1 MSQVVVV
8 GSFNLDHAWRVAR
21 LPAPGETLSGDY
33 ASGAGG
39 KGFNQA
45 TACARAGAA
54 AAFVCALGED
64 AGGALARQL
73 AADDGIAL
81 HAATAAAP
89 TGSAGIFVG
98 DAGENSI
105 VVAPGAN
112 AALDAEFVARCGDAF
127 AGARVVLAQLE
138 TPVAAAL
145 EAFARAR
152 ADGALAMLN
161 PAPADAATSP
171 ALLAACD
178 LLTPN
183 ETEFAALLARHHGER
198 IDAGAVAS
206 SGDDALHALC
216 RRLLP
221 HGRVVVTLGAAGCFA
236 SAPASND
243 AGTPWLRLPAE
254 PAHARD
260 TTGAG
265 DAFNGA
271 LAASLALDAAAPF
284 AAHLRFASRY
294 AALST
299 ERPGAAASMPRR
311 AELIDRFGA

>member
-21 LPAPGETLSGDY
+21 LPGRGETLSGDY

-45 TACARAGAA
+45 IACARAGAGT
-54 AAFVCALGED
+54 AFVCALGED
-64 AGGALARQL
+64 AAGALARQL
-73 AADDGIAL
+73 AAEDRIAL
-81 HAATAAAP
+81 HASTVAAA
-89 TGSAGIFVG
+89 TGSAGIFVDG
-98 DAGENSI
+98 DGENSI

-112 AALDAEFVARCGDAF
+112 AALDADFVARCGDAF
-127 AGARVVLAQLE
+127 VGARVVLAQLE
-138 TPVAAAL
+138 TPVTAAL

-152 ADGALAMLN
+152 ATGALAMLN

-183 ETEFAALLARHHGER
+183 ETEFAALVSRHLGEG
-198 IDAGAVAS
+198 IAADAVAS
-206 SGDDALHALC
+206 TGDDTLHAMC

-221 HGRVVVTLGAAGCFA
+221 HGRVVVTMGAAGCFA
-236 SAPASND
+236 SLPGDTEDASS
-243 AGTPWLRLPAE
+243 WLRLPAE
-254 PAHARD
+254 PADARD

-271 LAASLALDAAAPF
+271 LAASLALDASAPF

-299 ERPGAAASMPRR
+299 ERAGAAASTPRR
-311 AELIDRFGA
+311 AQLVERFGV

>member
-21 LPAPGETLSGDY
+21 LPGRGETLSGDY
-33 ASGAGG
+33 ASGPGG

-45 TACARAGAA
+45 TASARAGAGT
-54 AAFVCALGED
+54 AFVCALGED
-64 AGGALARQL
+64 PGGALARQL
-73 AADDGIAL
+73 AADDRIEL
-81 HAATAAAP
+81 HAATVAAA

-98 DAGENSI
+98 DGGENSI

-112 AALDAEFVARCGDAF
+112 AGLGADFVARCEDAF
-127 AGARVVLAQLE
+127 LGARVVLAQLE
-138 TPVAAAL
+138 TPANAAL

-152 ADGALAMLN
+152 AAGALAMLN

-178 LLTPN
+178 LLSPN
-183 ETEFAALLARHHGER
+183 ETEFASLVARHLGER
-198 IDAGAVAS
+198 IAADAVAS
-206 SGDDALHALC
+206 TGDETLHALC

-221 HGRVVVTLGAAGCFA
+221 HGRAVVTLGAEGCFA
-236 SAPASND
+236 SLPSD
-243 AGTPWLRLPAE
+243 EDDDMPWLRLPAE
-254 PAHARD
+254 PAHAHD

-299 ERPGAAASMPRR
+299 ERVGAAASMPRR
-311 AELIDRFGA
+311 AELIARFGA

>member
-21 LPAPGETLSGDY
+21 LPGSGETLSGNY

-45 TACARAGAA
+45 VACARAGAET
-54 AAFVCALGED
+54 AFVCALGED

-73 AADDGIAL
+73 AAEDRIAL
-81 HAATAAAP
+81 HAAPVAAA
-89 TGSAGIFVG
+89 TGSAGIFVD

-112 AALDAEFVARCGDAF
+112 AGLEAAFVARCEDAF
-127 AGARVVLAQLE
+127 PGARVVLAQLE
-138 TPVAAAL
+138 TPAAAAL

-171 ALLAACD
+171 PLLAACD

-183 ETEFAALLARHHGER
+183 QSEFTALVARHLDKT
-198 IDAGAVAS
+198 ICADAVAS
-206 SGDDALHALC
+206 TGDEALHALC

-236 SAPASND
+236 SMPGDGHPS
-243 AGTPWLRLPAE
+243 PWLRIPGE
-254 PAHARD
+254 PARVRD

-284 AAHLRFASRY
+284 AAHLRFAGRY

-299 ERPGAAASMPRR
+299 ERAGAAASMPRR
-311 AELIDRFGA
+311 QELDDRFGP